1 MRFWGLSQKENSM
14 CALSLDVSMSE
25 ELADIY
31 GGVTVAIVR
40 ITPEVAADMLTRNT
54 HNRPIT
60 KLHVRHFC
68 EIMQRG
74 EMVMNGETII
84 LDANDNVLN
93 GQHRLTAC
101 VQSGISFD
109 SLLVRGVDIEAF
121 KTIDGGKKRSVA
133 DALSMQGESNATNL
147 AAAVQAFVA
156 FIDFGGVIRMTTS
169 SATKVTPQMVDRIL
183 QAHPGL
189 RDSMLAMRKS
199 KLYDNQ
205 YGYLLHYLFS
215 TVNRRL
221 AKDFVDCLSGPHED
235 VGRPFV
241 VLRETLIS
249 QGHRNDLRQSR
260 AAKAIKAFNA
270 ERSGSRPKM
279 LKFCSGEAFPSI
291 DGLDY
296 DALADSI

>member
-1 MRFWGLSQKENSM
+1 MRFWGLPQKENSM

-40 ITPEVAADMLTRNT
+40 VTPEVAAEMLTRNT
-54 HNRPIT
+54 NNRPIN
-60 KLHVRHFC
+60 KAHIKHFC
-68 EIMQRG
+68 EIMRRG
-74 EMVMNGETII
+74 EMIMNGETII
-84 LDANDNVLN
+84 LDADDGVLN

-101 VQSGISFD
+101 VQSGVPFD

-133 DALSMQGESNATNL
+133 DALSMQGEAHSTNL
-147 AAAVQAFVA
+147 AAAAQAFVA
-156 FIDFGGVIRMTTS
+156 FVDFGGVIRVSTS
-169 SATKVTPQMVDRIL
+169 GATKVTPQMVDRVL
-183 QAHPGL
+183 RAHPGL
-189 RDSMLAMRKS
+189 RTSMLAMRKS

-215 TVNRRL
+215 TVSRRL
-221 AKDFVDCLSGPHED
+221 AKDFADCLSGPHED
-235 VGRPFV
+235 VSRPFV
-241 VLRETLIS
+241 ILRETLIS
-249 QGHRNDLRQSR
+249 QGHRVDLRQSR

-270 ERSGSRPKM
+270 ERSGARPKM
-279 LKFCSGEAFPSI
+279 LKFCSGEAFPTI

-296 DALADSI
+296 EALAESI